1 LIGAILKPECI
12 IADFIVAHVTED
24 VFEDQ
29 THTCEAQPHI
39 VSECNE
45 DDGDEEDYYKDIDEE
60 EATQYEED
68 EQPSETDIE
77 VGCTS
82 RRLVC

>member
-1 LIGAILKPECI
+1 LL
-12 IADFIVAHVTED
+12 AHVTED

-39 VSECNE
+39 ISECNE

-60 EATQYEED
+60 EDT
-68 EQPSETDIE
+68 
-77 VGCTS
+77 
-82 RRLVC
+82 

>member
-1 LIGAILKPECI
+1 MLSLNPNALLQISMQAC
-12 IADFIVAHVTED
+12 VTKD

-45 DDGDEEDYYKDIDEE
+45 DDEDEEDYYKDIDEE

-68 EQPSETDIE
+68 EQSSEADIE